1 MNSRMRAASMLIVSS
16 IVIALGATV
25 SANAAV
31 PRVIMFY
38 GGVLDGPSADTKRDL
53 LSEAAFCGVEGC
65 DIHAV
70 RNGSVGQFS

>member
-1 MNSRMRAASMLIVSS
+1 MNSRMCGAGMLITSS
-16 IVIALGATV
+16 FVIAFGHAV
-25 SANAAV
+25 SANAAA